1 MQRRGPKPE
10 TATAALQKAGVSD
23 EQLQATSALLAKSA
37 EEPMPTPFQLGIPAS
52 PERKGP
58 EGKGRKHERRQERSR
73 SLKDTPDC
81 AQVSSSPSLV
91 RYQHSAGNWDPNT
104 WY

>member
-1 MQRRGPKPE
+1 MNSCRPR
-10 TATAALQKAGVSD
+10 ALSSQSQQKS
-23 EQLQATSALLAKSA
+23 QCPHPFNSASRLPLK
-37 EEPMPTPFQLGIPAS
+37 G
-52 PERKGP
+52 KGP
-58 EGKGRKHERRQERSR
+58 EGKGSKPERRQERSR